1 MPITSPPKDEDSPM
15 VPRFDEP
22 SLDDIP
28 RVIDQRTKLRPF
40 LDKEKD
46 RKDQSDPFARKA
58 IDFTEDSSSHRSDL
72 DDMLKQLGVKPDTST
87 GSLILCNLLDIEQV
101 AARFYK
107 KTYYAKLAANNLSDM
122 KIYFETRFPEVITTI
137 SSASALSAR
146 LGLLRLGEIL
156 SEMVFKH
163 QLPPVVAQAFTMYVL
178 MTDDKH
184 EKLAISKVFFEAY
197 LQLYDSEVTHF
208 LDCCK
213 DGMDL
218 ETLAILQQSG
228 TSPDIRDAPGIKRLN
243 PL

>member
-15 VPRFDEP
+15 VPRFDDAP
-22 SLDDIP
+22 PDGIP
-28 RVIDQRTKLRPF
+28 RAVDQRTKLRSF
-40 LDKEKD
+40 IDKEKD
-46 RKDQSDPFARKA
+46 RKELSDPFARKA
-58 IDFTEDSSSHRSDL
+58 IDFTEDTSSHRNDL

-87 GSLILCNLLDIEQV
+87 GSLILCNLIDIEQV

-107 KTYYAKLAANNLSDM
+107 KNYYAKLAANNLSDM

-137 SSASALSAR
+137 SSASALNAR

-184 EKLAISKVFFEAY
+184 EKLAISQVFSEAFCSSTTQKFSNFSPAARTAWTSKHW
-197 LQLYDSEVTHF
+197 LSFNSREHLLTSA
-208 LDCCK
+208 
-213 DGMDL
+213 MR
-218 ETLAILQQSG
+218 LASN
-228 TSPDIRDAPGIKRLN
+228 A
-243 PL
+243 

>member
-22 SLDDIP
+22 SPGDIP
-28 RVIDQRTKLRPF
+28 RVPDQRTKLRPF
-40 LDKEKD
+40 IDKEKD

-58 IDFTEDSSSHRSDL
+58 IDFTEDTSSHRNDL

-87 GSLILCNLLDIEQV
+87 GSLILCNLIDIEQV

-137 SSASALSAR
+137 SSASALNAR

-197 LQLYDSEVTHF
+197 LQLFDSEVKSF
-208 LDCCK
+208 PRL
-213 DGMDL
+213 
-218 ETLAILQQSG
+218 LQG
-228 TSPDIRDAPGIKRLN
+228 RHGPRNIGSPSTFGNIS
-243 PL
+243 